1 VAEKIPAALGGER
14 IRSSV
19 AGVHDLLSS
28 MSEGFR
34 QQIQQDA
41 QDIADAWD
49 TSTTATASAA
59 QQQSQAI
66 TDTFTDLKAGAKNA
80 AAESVQAVTSLQN
93 ALDQISAAK
102 TTEQLT
108 ALQGE
113 MLKAYQAGTLSQ
125 QEYANGA
132 GVLNAK
138 LTELKSTASGAALG
152 VSDLSTGLEN
162 LKQVQD
168 AISSA
173 KTTVDIQ
180 NIRTALGR
188 LYNDGTISAREF
200 NQEQTKLSAK
210 VKELKAAGEEGAK
223 GMQAVAESSDKA
235 TKSLSDQRKAIGES
249 MEATRKGVASTKD
262 DMGAFE
268 GFFGGVLS
276 TARQGV
282 AQLSQEALNAFD
294 AMRGI
299 STVDLSIDTSSLDA
313 TSRSLAKV
321 SEQLARIKAESGVGM
336 SGFGRWAMDTQRASL
351 EIQAAYLE
359 QKRSLQ
365 SLMDDY
371 ERGTMKLGDFVSAA
385 KGARN
390 GLSLLN
396 DSDMRQLESAIEAA
410 NQKIQQLKEG
420 SKSTLVSL
428 REELAGL
435 RGEQE
440 AVDRSRFNSRKAEL
454 QQQLAEAQGSGDMNA
469 VQNLMTALATLQQIQ
484 AETDAKRQREEQ
496 QKRVDEQNA
505 AKAAAA
511 PPASPPASSP
521 PPRVVRFETA
531 RGAVDV
537 AVASEQDETNLLGV
551 LEQASMRTGR

>member
-1 VAEKIPAALGGER
+1 
-14 IRSSV
+14 S
-19 AGVHDLLSS
+19 
-28 MSEGFR
+28 
-34 QQIQQDA
+34 
-41 QDIADAWD
+41 
-49 TSTTATASAA
+49 
-59 QQQSQAI
+59 
-66 TDTFTDLKAGAKNA
+66 
-80 AAESVQAVTSLQN
+80 
-93 ALDQISAAK
+93 
-102 TTEQLT
+102 
-108 ALQGE
+108 
-113 MLKAYQAGTLSQ
+113 
-125 QEYANGA
+125 
-132 GVLNAK
+132 
-138 LTELKSTASGAALG
+138 
-152 VSDLSTGLEN
+152 
-162 LKQVQD
+162 
-168 AISSA
+168 
-173 KTTVDIQ
+173 
-180 NIRTALGR
+180 
-188 LYNDGTISAREF
+188 
-200 NQEQTKLSAK
+200 
-210 VKELKAAGEEGAK
+210 GEEGAK

-235 TKSLSDQRKAIGES
+235 AKSLSEQRKAIGES

-511 PPASPPASSP
+511 PPASPPA
-521 PPRVVRFETA
+521 
-531 RGAVDV
+531 
-537 AVASEQDETNLLGV
+537 
-551 LEQASMRTGR
+551 

>member
-1 VAEKIPAALGGER
+1 
-14 IRSSV
+14 
-19 AGVHDLLSS
+19 
-28 MSEGFR
+28 
-34 QQIQQDA
+34 
-41 QDIADAWD
+41 
-49 TSTTATASAA
+49 TASAA

-66 TDTFTDLKAGAKNA
+66 TDTFTDLRAGAKSA

-223 GMQAVAESSDKA
+223 GMQAVAESSDRA
-235 TKSLSDQRKAIGES
+235 AKSLSEQRKAIGES

>member
-1 VAEKIPAALGGER
+1 
-14 IRSSV
+14 
-19 AGVHDLLSS
+19 
-28 MSEGFR
+28 
-34 QQIQQDA
+34 
-41 QDIADAWD
+41 
-49 TSTTATASAA
+49 
-59 QQQSQAI
+59 
-66 TDTFTDLKAGAKNA
+66 
-80 AAESVQAVTSLQN
+80 
-93 ALDQISAAK
+93 
-102 TTEQLT
+102 
-108 ALQGE
+108 
-113 MLKAYQAGTLSQ
+113 
-125 QEYANGA
+125 
-132 GVLNAK
+132 
-138 LTELKSTASGAALG
+138 
-152 VSDLSTGLEN
+152 
-162 LKQVQD
+162 
-168 AISSA
+168 
-173 KTTVDIQ
+173 
-180 NIRTALGR
+180 
-188 LYNDGTISAREF
+188 
-200 NQEQTKLSAK
+200 
-210 VKELKAAGEEGAK
+210 
-223 GMQAVAESSDKA
+223 
-235 TKSLSDQRKAIGES
+235 
-249 MEATRKGVASTKD
+249 
-262 DMGAFE
+262 MGAFE

-440 AVDRSRFNSRKAEL
+440 AVDRSRFNSRKAGL

-484 AETDAKRQREEQ
+484 AETDAKRQRG
-496 QKRVDEQNA
+496 A
-505 AKAAAA
+505 AEAGGRAERRQGRGGAACLAA
-511 PPASPPASSP
+511 GFESSAPGRSFRRRRGEPLTWRWPANRTKPTCSACSSRPA
-521 PPRVVRFETA
+521 
-531 RGAVDV
+531 
-537 AVASEQDETNLLGV
+537 
-551 LEQASMRTGR
+551 

>member
-1 VAEKIPAALGGER
+1 
-14 IRSSV
+14 
-19 AGVHDLLSS
+19 
-28 MSEGFR
+28 
-34 QQIQQDA
+34 
-41 QDIADAWD
+41 
-49 TSTTATASAA
+49 
-59 QQQSQAI
+59 
-66 TDTFTDLKAGAKNA
+66 
-80 AAESVQAVTSLQN
+80 
-93 ALDQISAAK
+93 
-102 TTEQLT
+102 
-108 ALQGE
+108 
-113 MLKAYQAGTLSQ
+113 
-125 QEYANGA
+125 
-132 GVLNAK
+132 
-138 LTELKSTASGAALG
+138 
-152 VSDLSTGLEN
+152 
-162 LKQVQD
+162 
-168 AISSA
+168 
-173 KTTVDIQ
+173 
-180 NIRTALGR
+180 R

-235 TKSLSDQRKAIGES
+235 AKSLSDQRKAIGES

-410 NQKIQQLKEG
+410 NQKIQQLK
-420 SKSTLVSL
+420 
-428 REELAGL
+428 
-435 RGEQE
+435 
-440 AVDRSRFNSRKAEL
+440 
-454 QQQLAEAQGSGDMNA
+454 
-469 VQNLMTALATLQQIQ
+469 
-484 AETDAKRQREEQ
+484 
-496 QKRVDEQNA
+496 
-505 AKAAAA
+505 
-511 PPASPPASSP
+511 
-521 PPRVVRFETA
+521 
-531 RGAVDV
+531 
-537 AVASEQDETNLLGV
+537 
-551 LEQASMRTGR
+551 

>member
-1 VAEKIPAALGGER
+1 
-14 IRSSV
+14 
-19 AGVHDLLSS
+19 
-28 MSEGFR
+28 
-34 QQIQQDA
+34 
-41 QDIADAWD
+41 
-49 TSTTATASAA
+49 
-59 QQQSQAI
+59 
-66 TDTFTDLKAGAKNA
+66 
-80 AAESVQAVTSLQN
+80 
-93 ALDQISAAK
+93 
-102 TTEQLT
+102 
-108 ALQGE
+108 

-210 VKELKAAGEEGAK
+210 IKELKAAGEEGAK

-235 TKSLSDQRKAIGES
+235 AKSLSDQRKAIGES

-440 AVDRSRFNSRKAEL
+440 AVDRSRFNSRRAEL

-496 QKRVDEQNA
+496 QKRVDEQSA

-511 PPASPPASSP
+511 PLPRRRCRVLRPGSFVSRRRGEPLTWRWPANRTKPTCSACSSRPA
-521 PPRVVRFETA
+521 
-531 RGAVDV
+531 
-537 AVASEQDETNLLGV
+537 
-551 LEQASMRTGR
+551 